1 MLLHLLDA
9 SFRLGY
15 RPAVSADVSAK
26 YATDSDGN
34 PDYPLDVHTIYLVK
48 LDQQQQQQQVQ
59 QYQLQPQVQQHQFQ
73 PQAQQQ
79 ADPDPPPTYDMA
91 MGF

>member
-15 RPAVSADVSAK
+15 RPAVSADVSHK

-48 LDQQQQQQQVQ
+48 LEQQQQN
-59 QYQLQPQVQQHQFQ
+59 VQQHQFQ

-79 ADPDPPPTYDMA
+79 ADPDAPPTYDMA